1 MRSKIIRFT
10 RLAACVLLVSG
21 CAWRATETAPLGSK
35 PAVPIES
42 RAESPPVI
50 AHSSPA
56 PTPHPTEKPQRI
68 EGDDL
73 WTALAV
79 EFTLATPARAEVAQE
94 VLAYRRQQR
103 FLGEVSARAEPYLFY
118 LANELRQRQMP
129 LELALLPILESGY
142 NPSLASPHGA
152 AGLWQL
158 MGGTGTKLGLQ
169 SSPWLDQRLD
179 IVASTTAALNY
190 LQSMQRHFDG
200 DWLLTI
206 AAYNAG
212 AGTIDHA
219 LDNRGGAASPRDVWS
234 LELTAETRRLVA
246 RWLALCEIFHAP
258 AHHGI
263 RLATVP
269 NRPYFSAV
277 ALTQATDLA
286 RLAALAKVA
295 APEFARLNPGF
306 HRGHTGP
313 ALPVKVLL
321 PVAAAESL
329 SLPTLALAAR
339 APPAIAVVARAPAVR
354 QASSPKPY
362 TIRRGD
368 SLWTVAR
375 RFDLHVADLE
385 RLNGLR
391 RASPLH
397 LGQRIK
403 LGEGA
408 QAARAVA
415 LARAPTATNG
425 LVRYRVRS
433 GDSWWTI
440 SRQFKVTVPQLLTW
454 NKLDSDHALKPGQ
467 QILVYRQ
474 A

>member
-1 MRSKIIRFT
+1 MP
-10 RLAACVLLVSG
+10 LV
-21 CAWRATETAPLGSK
+21 SK

-42 RAESPPVI
+42 RVESPPTLVHI
-50 AHSSPA
+50 E
-56 PTPHPTEKPQRI
+56 PTPISHPTEKRHSI

-73 WTALAV
+73 WAVLAA
-79 EFTLATPARAEVAQE
+79 EFTVATPARAEVTQE

-103 FLGEVSARAEPYLFY
+103 FLGQVSARAEPYLFY

-142 NPSLASPHGA
+142 NPTLTSPHGA

-169 SSPWLDQRLD
+169 NSPWLDQRLD

-212 AGTIDHA
+212 SGTIDHA
-219 LDNRGGAASPRDVWS
+219 LANRGGAANPRDVWS
-234 LELTAETRRLVA
+234 LELATETRRLVA
-246 RWLALCEIFHAP
+246 RWLALSEIFHAP

-263 RLATVP
+263 RLAAVP

-286 RLAALAKVA
+286 RFAALAKVA

-306 HRGHTGP
+306 RRGHTGS

-321 PVAAAESL
+321 PVAAAEGL
-329 SLPTLALAAR
+329 SPPTLALAAS
-339 APPAIAVVARAPAVR
+339 APPAITVVANAPTVR
-354 QASSPKPY
+354 QASSPRTY
-362 TIRRGD
+362 SIRRGD

-391 RASPLH
+391 RTSPLH

-408 QAARAVA
+408 QTVA
-415 LARAPTATNG
+415 IVRAPIATND

-454 NKLDSDHALKPGQ
+454 NKLGPSHALKPGQ

>member
-1 MRSKIIRFT
+1 MS
-10 RLAACVLLVSG
+10 
-21 CAWRATETAPLGSK
+21 AP
-35 PAVPIES
+35 P
-42 RAESPPVI
+42 
-50 AHSSPA
+50 
-56 PTPHPTEKPQRI
+56 PHPTEKPERI
-68 EGDDL
+68 EPADL
-73 WTALAV
+73 WIALAA
-79 EFTLATPARAEVAQE
+79 EFTLAAPARAEVAQE
-94 VLAYRRQQR
+94 VLAYQRQQR
-103 FLGEVSARAEPYLFY
+103 FLTEVSARAEPYLFY
-118 LANELRQRQMP
+118 LANELRRRQMP

-142 NPSLASPHGA
+142 NPSLTSPYGA

-169 SSPWLDQRLD
+169 NSPWRDQRLD

-212 AGTIDHA
+212 SGTIDRA
-219 LDNRGGAASPRDVWS
+219 VANRGGAANPRDVWS

-258 AHHGI
+258 THHGI
-263 RLATVP
+263 RLAAVP

-286 RLAALAKVA
+286 RLAVLAKVA

-313 ALPVKVLL
+313 ALPVEVLL
-321 PVAAAESL
+321 PVAAAASL
-329 SLPTLALAAR
+329 SPPTLALAAS
-339 APPAIAVVARAPAVR
+339 APPATAVVASAPAAR
-354 QASSPKPY
+354 QASSPKTY
-362 TIRRGD
+362 TIRPGD

-375 RFDLHVADLE
+375 HFDLHVADLE

-391 RASPLH
+391 RTSPLH
-397 LGQRIK
+397 LGQRIT

-408 QAARAVA
+408 QPARAVA
-415 LARAPTATNG
+415 LVHALTATKN
-425 LVRYRVRS
+425 LVRYRVRN

-454 NKLDSDHALKPGQ
+454 NRRGSSPALQPGQ